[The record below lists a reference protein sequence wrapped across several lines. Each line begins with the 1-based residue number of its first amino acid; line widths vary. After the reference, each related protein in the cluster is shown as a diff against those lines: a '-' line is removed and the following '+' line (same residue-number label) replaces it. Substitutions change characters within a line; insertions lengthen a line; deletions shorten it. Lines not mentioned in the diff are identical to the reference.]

1 MKLRL
6 IENWREAWK
15 FLSVQL
21 ALILAVISTAYD
33 YLPAVQQY
41 LPAGWVKWMALAIIA
56 VRIFQQR
63 NVTAPAPA
71 APSQSGGA

>member
-6 IENWREAWK
+6 IENWREAHK

-21 ALILAVISTAYD
+21 ATLLVLISSAYD

-41 LPAGWVKWMALAIIA
+41 LPPGWVKWMAVAILVA
-56 VRIFQQR
+56 RLVQQR
-63 NVTAPAPA
+63 NV
-71 APSQSGGA
+71 SGDKGNA